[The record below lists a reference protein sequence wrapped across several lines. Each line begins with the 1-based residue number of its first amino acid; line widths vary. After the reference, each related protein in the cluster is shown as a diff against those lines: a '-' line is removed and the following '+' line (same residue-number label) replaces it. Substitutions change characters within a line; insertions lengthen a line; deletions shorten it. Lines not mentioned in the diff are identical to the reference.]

1 MVWGP
6 GGTQVERNG
15 ADSLGNGIAAEHGL
29 ALPTGDIGGWVVGE
43 DAAGAVERGREVDF
57 RQPLF
62 VLGDDGGVLR
72 PAGEIGPF
80 VRVGLQVVE
89 FLAAIGVADV
99 APTLAADAVVALIV
113 AGDGRTVAFGGGILK
128 LWREA

>member
-1 MVWGP
+1 
-6 GGTQVERNG
+6 
-15 ADSLGNGIAAEHGL
+15 
-29 ALPTGDIGGWVVGE
+29 
-43 DAAGAVERGREVDF
+43 
-57 RQPLF
+57 
-62 VLGDDGGVLR
+62 LR

-80 VRVGLQVVE
+80 VRVVLQVVE
-89 FLAAIGVADV
+89 FLAAVGVADV